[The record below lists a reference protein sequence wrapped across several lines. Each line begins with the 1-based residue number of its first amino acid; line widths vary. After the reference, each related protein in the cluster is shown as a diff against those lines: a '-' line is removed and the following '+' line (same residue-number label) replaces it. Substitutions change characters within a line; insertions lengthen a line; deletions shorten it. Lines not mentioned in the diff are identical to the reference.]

1 MLCPVLSG
9 TPARP
14 LRDLPRLH
22 QPISTSRPQLSHRR
36 TLLPCLVLLRR
47 RSGYSFTVYRL
58 PIGTILT
65 IEQCESAPDGI
76 LGLKSVPFRLD
87 GGSGDNF
94 YKHFFFSVS
103 MANIAAWACRTTNLV
118 LRLSWRTQAPQCEIG
133 TFATNI
139 TVNTP
144 PF

>member
-1 MLCPVLSG
+1 VD
-9 TPARP
+9 R
-14 LRDLPRLH
+14 
-22 QPISTSRPQLSHRR
+22 
-36 TLLPCLVLLRR
+36 
-47 RSGYSFTVYRL
+47 VYRL

-133 TFATNI
+133 TFETNI
-139 TVNTP
+139 KVNMP
-144 PF
+144 PFPDVSNQTCPATWIRRRGSDKCRGLAQGTYKDTAGDTKQARQNRGESIL